1 MIDSGDV
8 PSRHVYA
15 LSELT
20 ESITRMFEKYY
31 SSPYWIKAEISALNL
46 YPSSGHCFPLMVEKS
61 DGKVK
66 AQLKATIW
74 KEDLFNITQ
83 KFEEVTHEIFREGLN
98 IMFLAYVRFSSN
110 YGLTLQIIDIE
121 PLFTLGQ
128 MAQDKMNTI
137 NDLKK
142 EGIFNNNRLLQLP
155 VLLKNIAVISVAS
168 SKGYNDLMVTLRNNK
183 QGYSIIST
191 LFPAILQGNGAVETI
206 TAQLRAIK
214 LLKKNFDAVVI
225 VRGGGDDVGLSCYDQ
240 PELARAVATFPL
252 PVITGIGHSTNE
264 TVVEM
269 VACVNKITPTDV
281 AHFILAGFS
290 DQDILLASMKQE
302 LINAI
307 MQTIERENKSLTDF
321 QSRISYN
328 PAQLV
333 NRKRV
338 DLENSARMLLFNIQH
353 FLTSQKQYLS
363 EKEHRV
369 RLLDPINVLKRG
381 YAIVRIREHIPVDE
395 KDVNA
400 GDTMDIE
407 MHKLK
412 IKGIV
417 EDIIGRES

>member
-83 KFEEVTHEIFREGLN
+83 KFEKVTHEIFREGLN

-307 MQTIERENKSLTDF
+307 MHTIERENKSLTDF